1 MENKEKNM
9 LTSKQRAYLRSL
21 ANSIDTILMVGKGG
35 MSEQIIAQAESALKA
50 RELIK
55 GKVLESCDL
64 SVREVADMIAEATR
78 SEIVLVIGTKF
89 VLYKRN
95 EKEPKI
101 ELPKS
106 KKK

>member
-78 SEIVLVIGTKF
+78 SEVVLVIGTKF

>member
-1 MENKEKNM
+1 M

-21 ANSIDTILMVGKGG
+21 ANGYDTILMVGKGG
-35 MSEQIIAQAESALKA
+35 MNEQIIKQAADAIKK

-55 GKVLESCDL
+55 GKVLESAGA
-64 SVREVADMIAEATR
+64 SPREISEEIAR
-78 SEIVLVIGTKF
+78 EIKAEVVQVIGTKF

-101 ELPKS
+101 ELPKAG
-106 KKK
+106 KK

>member
-1 MENKEKNM
+1 M

-21 ANSIDTILMVGKGG
+21 ANGIDTILMVGKGG

-55 GKVLESCDL
+55 GKVLESCEM
-64 SVREVADMIAEATR
+64 SVREVADTIAQA
-78 SEIVLVIGTKF
+78 VKADVVQVIGTKF

-95 EKEPKI
+95 EKEPQI

-106 KKK
+106 KKKN